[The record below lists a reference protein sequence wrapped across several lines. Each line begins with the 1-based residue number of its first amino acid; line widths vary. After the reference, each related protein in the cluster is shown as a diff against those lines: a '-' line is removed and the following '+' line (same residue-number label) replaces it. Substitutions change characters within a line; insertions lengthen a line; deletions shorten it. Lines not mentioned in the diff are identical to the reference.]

1 MNFNA
6 IKIYTQYAKIAL
18 DIRIDS
24 DSRDS
29 EWIQT

>member
-6 IKIYTQYAKIAL
+6 IKIYTEYAQIAI
-18 DIRIDS
+18 DILVIS

-29 EWIQT
+29 EPLQT

>member
-6 IKIYTQYAKIAL
+6 IKIYTEYAQIAI
-18 DIRIDS
+18 DIRFDS

-29 EWIQT
+29 ERIQT